1 MEFLMTRIFAR
12 RIFTAN
18 GWRNDSRVTI
28 ADGQITA
35 LESEVFPNPRDQ
47 RVDVLLPAV
56 ANLHSHSFQRA
67 MAGMTEYTTG
77 QADSF
82 WTWRV
87 LMYKFL
93 DHLTPEHV
101 EAIAAL
107 AFMEM
112 LEAGFAS
119 VGEFHYLHHQP
130 GGTPYSNLAE
140 LSDRIYSAAHDTGI
154 GLTHLPVLYSYGGAG
169 QKPLAGGQLR
179 FGNELERFNRLVEH
193 CRSARHFMPG
203 DTNVGIAPHSLR
215 ATVPAQLEEL
225 AKLYPD
231 LPKHMHVAE
240 QQLEVDE
247 VIEWLGA
254 RPIEWMLG
262 HVDPAQHWCFIH
274 ATQMVPKETEALAR
288 SGVVAGLCPVTESNL
303 GDGIFDGKRFM
314 EAGGTFGIGLDS
326 NVSISL
332 ARELSTLE
340 YSQRLRDRA
349 RNVLAGEA
357 DATGRSSVGSS
368 IYAQAARGG
377 AAALGRNSGTIAVG
391 KLADLVAINGQHH
404 SLAALGNNAL
414 IDGFIFATPDRV
426 ITDVW
431 SAGRHVV
438 VQGVHG
444 KRDAIIARYQ
454 RAIAELTGLI

>member
-1 MEFLMTRIFAR
+1 MTRIFAR
-12 RIFTAN
+12 RALT
-18 GWRNDSRVTI
+18 
-28 ADGQITA
+28 ADGWQSDVRVSFADGLIAAIEPDA
-35 LESEVFPNPRDQ
+35 LPESSDTRT
-47 RVDVLLPAV
+47 DVLLPAI

-101 EAIAAL
+101 EAIAGL

-112 LEAGFAS
+112 LEAGFAA

-130 GGTPYSNLAE
+130 GGAPYRNVAE
-140 LSDRIYSAAHDTGI
+140 LSDRIFSAASQTGI
-154 GLTHLPVLYSYGGAG
+154 GLTHLPVLYSFGGAA

-179 FGNELERFNRLVEH
+179 FGNDLDRFNKLVEH
-193 CRSARHFMPG
+193 CGSARLFLPT
-203 DTNVGIAPHSLR
+203 DTQIGIAPHSLR
-215 ATVPAQLEEL
+215 ATAPHQLAEL
-225 AKLYPD
+225 NQLYPN

-247 VIEWLGA
+247 VSAWLGA
-254 RPIEWMLG
+254 RPVDWMLD
-262 HVDPAQHWCFIH
+262 HIEASQQWCFIH
-274 ATQMVPKETEALAR
+274 ATQMLPEETLALAK

-303 GDGIFDGKRFM
+303 GDGIFDGKRFTD
-314 EAGGTFGIGLDS
+314 AGGAFGIGLDS

-332 ARELSTLE
+332 ARELATFE

-349 RNVLAGEA
+349 RNVLAGPV
-357 DATGRSSVGSS
+357 DARGRSSVGSFLYS
-368 IYAQAARGG
+368 QAARGG
-377 AAALGRNSGTIAVG
+377 ATALGRNCGTIATG
-391 KLADLVAINGQHH
+391 RLADLMAIDGQHH
-404 SLAALGNNAL
+404 SLAALDHDAL
-414 IDGFIFATPDRV
+414 IDGFIFAAPERV
-426 ITDVW
+426 VTDVW

-438 VQGVHG
+438 QNGMHASRDTIITRY
-444 KRDAIIARYQ
+444 KRCM
-454 RAIAELTGLI
+454 AELTGLL